1 MRRRV
6 SREWVS
12 VQKGLADRIARECAD
27 IAFTCATP
35 PELYHFTDCGGLIG
49 IFNEKTLWAS
59 LATSLND
66 RSETK
71 YGLDLAQ
78 ELVADSAD
86 LAVHSLPMDSL
97 EDALKRQSWR
107 IFVVSFCAHH
117 DTALQW
123 LHYGRSGSGVVV
135 GFKSALLEKGPFR
148 LYPVLYLAQN
158 QRDWV
163 RGIISKID
171 TGLTEALASITVHDE
186 RESLRRIAL
195 DLAAAQIWAMVPR
208 VKNPAFH
215 SEDEWRLVASV
226 PRGEG
231 VPLADDPAGETFFR
245 TTGGRVVP
253 YKKIRYDVLPAASV
267 TLGADSSMQQDL
279 LALRVL
285 MEDTIGAPLEPIISK
300 VLVRT

>member
-1 MRRRV
+1 
-6 SREWVS
+6 
-12 VQKGLADRIARECAD
+12 
-27 IAFTCATP
+27 
-35 PELYHFTDCGGLIG
+35 
-49 IFNEKTLWAS
+49 
-59 LATSLND
+59 
-66 RSETK
+66 
-71 YGLDLAQ
+71 
-78 ELVADSAD
+78 
-86 LAVHSLPMDSL
+86 MDSL
-97 EDALKRQSWR
+97 VDALKRQSWR

-135 GFKSALLEKGPFR
+135 GFNSGLLERGPFR
-148 LYPVLYLAQN
+148 LYPVLYLAHDQ
-158 QRDWV
+158 QEWV

-171 TGLTEALASITVHDE
+171 TGLTEALASITEHDE
-186 RESLRRIAL
+186 RESLRRIAI
-195 DLAAAQIWAMVPR
+195 DLVAAQIWAMVPR
-208 VKNPAFH
+208 VKNPAFQ

-253 YKKIRYDVLPAASV
+253 YKKIRYDILPGTSV

-285 MEDTIGAPLEPIISK
+285 MEDTLGVPLEPILSR
-300 VLVRT
+300 VLVRA